1 MFSYYSNLVSQI
13 CYLREFSYIITIYII
28 SDFFVHKKTNKCCC
42 TEKFTGGFAGK
53 NLCHL
58 FSKMKKKWQHEIT
71 IEVPAWFFYV
81 DYFHFYLYHL
91 LKIEVKKKTFGGACF
106 NICDV

>member
-1 MFSYYSNLVSQI
+1 MLPQGIQLYNYD
-13 CYLREFSYIITIYII
+13 IYNHVIFLFI
-28 SDFFVHKKTNKCCC
+28 KKLTSVV
-42 TEKFTGGFAGK
+42 AHK
-53 NLCHL
+53 NLQVALPGKICHF